1 VKHIADQESKLISLH
16 SEWIGES
23 QMRIRVRYIG
33 KARKLLVDVWELCDA
48 RHRTSMTRARTVA
61 RAAARLNGAQSMDMS
76 LLLDF
81 ETNRKATRFDGTVA
95 LVRIRQTSFAFAS
108 AYEPTGGKIDS

>member
-1 VKHIADQESKLISLH
+1 MHIADQESKLISLH

-33 KARKLLVDVWELCDA
+33 KARKLLVDVWEFCDS

>member
-1 VKHIADQESKLISLH
+1 MKHIADQESKLISLH

-33 KARKLLVDVWELCDA
+33 KARKLLVDVWEFCDS

-108 AYEPTGGKIDS
+108 AHQPREQK

>member
-1 VKHIADQESKLISLH
+1 MKHIADQESKLISLH

-33 KARKLLVDVWELCDA
+33 KDRKLLVDVWELCDA